1 MAACIDSSRIPSTS
15 LFCCNESNYDKFR
28 KIDVS
33 GMFKISTPC
42 RPNASCR
49 QSADDQY
56 CCEDQTWQ
64 TIRDEA
70 ERDRDKDPILSGYYA
85 TTILSHASLENSLA
99 ANLAFKLCNNIPS
112 ISNEVMY
119 DVFIRVFQEDAEI
132 RCAIRSDLKAWK
144 ERDPAFSSYVHCLLN
159 FKGFQAI
166 QGYRVAHKLWIQGRT
181 ALASVIQSRVSEAFA
196 VDIHPGAKIGGGIV
210 LDHATGIVIGETAV
224 IGNGVTILHNVT
236 LGGTGKVVG
245 DRHPKIGDGVLIG
258 AGANVLGNIRIGEGA
273 KIGAGS
279 VVLKDVCPGDTVVGN
294 PAKSVKKKGL
304 D

>member
-1 MAACIDSSRIPSTS
+1 
-15 LFCCNESNYDKFR
+15 
-28 KIDVS
+28 
-33 GMFKISTPC
+33 MFKISTPC
-42 RPNASCR
+42 RPSASCR

-70 ERDRDKDPILSGYYA
+70 ERDRDKDPILKGYYA

-144 ERDPAFSSYVHCLLN
+144 ERDPACSSYVHCLLN

-166 QGYRVAHKLWIQGRT
+166 QGYRVAHKLWVQGRT

-304 D
+304 Y